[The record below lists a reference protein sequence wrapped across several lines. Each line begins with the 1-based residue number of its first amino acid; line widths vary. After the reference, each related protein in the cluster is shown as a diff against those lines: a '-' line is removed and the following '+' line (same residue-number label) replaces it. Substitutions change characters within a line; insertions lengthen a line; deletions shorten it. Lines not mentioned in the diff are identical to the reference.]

1 MGYWILAED
10 TQPHNVS
17 LKFPFLGHLQE
28 TFSIHDGQFK
38 EGTHYF
44 VDEKIGSGAFGEC
57 YKANTGK
64 DPSTFCVK
72 KTKFKKNELLA
83 LYLAKKESI
92 KTIVDFR
99 GAKEENGNVVI
110 FMELMKEGT
119 LKNHIVQQKKK
130 LPAGTWPVIAEERS
144 LVFVRDVVTAL
155 DFLNS
160 KGLFHGDIKG
170 DNVLLYEG
178 GSRLKLAD
186 FGSAGGIQ
194 EPGGVSNDVWRTACL
209 ALEMLNGEFPLIFCV
224 GGPLR
229 QKFVRDGKHLPP
241 DATEKTKKWLNF
253 IFGAGQDYL
262 PSPGE
267 ILKFLTTLN

>member
-1 MGYWILAED
+1 MSAGSDEERIALDTILSALAQLPSVPSSSPDNMKEGSTTALSAKHDNSRD

-17 LKFPFLGHLQE
+17 SNFPFLGHLQE

-57 YKANTGK
+57 YKAYTSDG
-64 DPSTFCVK
+64 SFIFCFK
-72 KTKFKKNELLA
+72 KTKFKQNELLA

-92 KTIVDFR
+92 ETIVDFR
-99 GAKEENGNVVI
+99 GAKVENGNVVI

-130 LPAGTWPVIAEERS
+130 LPAGTWPVVAEERS

-186 FGSAGGIQ
+186 FGSAGDIQ
-194 EPGGVSNDVWRTACL
+194 VNKCAHAVNYFRT
-209 ALEMLNGEFPLIFCV
+209 
-224 GGPLR
+224 
-229 QKFVRDGKHLPP
+229 
-241 DATEKTKKWLNF
+241 
-253 IFGAGQDYL
+253 
-262 PSPGE
+262 
-267 ILKFLTTLN
+267 